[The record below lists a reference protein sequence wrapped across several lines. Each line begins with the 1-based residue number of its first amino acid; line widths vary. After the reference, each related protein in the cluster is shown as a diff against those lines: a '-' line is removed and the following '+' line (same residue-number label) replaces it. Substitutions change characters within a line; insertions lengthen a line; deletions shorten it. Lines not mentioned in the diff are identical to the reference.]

1 MEAKMMKYVW
11 LYEIT
16 DYLLNPLDAV
26 IKLNLIRD
34 PYTPA
39 PRELSGLGSS
49 PYIERMVST

>member
-1 MEAKMMKYVW
+1 MMKYVW